1 MIGGYAPLASPLGLG
16 FVYDE
21 EDDLANP
28 PNLKGSSDES
38 GAQQLPPRTVS
49 SYGWRR
55 IRRRVDAI
63 FAIAWDGRFRRQSK

>member
-28 PNLKGSSDES
+28 PNLKG
-38 GAQQLPPRTVS
+38 
-49 SYGWRR
+49 
-55 IRRRVDAI
+55 
-63 FAIAWDGRFRRQSK
+63 